1 MKDTIYPMKSFCRG
15 PYTHERLCSFHSPK
29 SRTLWEHRGVV
40 CWPLL
45 CVSVPPTLALSVWHM
60 SALFI
65 ADIDSLI
72 LLLQLGS
79 TYDARSTY
87 FPGRVCFM
95 YSIACRFSQV
105 FMCLLFSSA
114 SLIVSLFLQSYGRCR
129 IVKPHINSLGSLFK
143 LAEIILQ

>member
-1 MKDTIYPMKSFCRG
+1 MKDTIYPMKRFCRG
-15 PYTHERLCSFHSPK
+15 PHTHERLCSFHSPK

-79 TYDARSTY
+79 TYIRRPVHLLSWS
-87 FPGRVCFM
+87 CFM

-105 FMCLLFSSA
+105 FMCLFSSA
-114 SLIVSLFLQSYGRCR
+114 SLILSLFLHIYRRCG

-143 LAEIILQ
+143 LGEIDVQ